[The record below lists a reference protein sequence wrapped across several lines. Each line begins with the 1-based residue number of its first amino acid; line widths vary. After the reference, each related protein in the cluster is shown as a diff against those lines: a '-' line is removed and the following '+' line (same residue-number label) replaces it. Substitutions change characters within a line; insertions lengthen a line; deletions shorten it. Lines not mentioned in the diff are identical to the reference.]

1 MTREQLKEYIL
12 EQYGIAEDY
21 PFGNDE
27 TSAVFR
33 HSSNKKWFALVMNIP
48 ASRLG
53 IQSDKHIDVVNVKC
67 DTLMLGSIIREN
79 GIYTAYHMNKAH
91 WISIALDGTADDDKV
106 KWLVDMSYDMTKKKI
121 KAKKL
126 ED

>member
-33 HSSNKKWFALVMNIP
+33 HSSNKKWFALLMNIS

-67 DTLMLGSIIREN
+67 DPLMLGSIIKEN

-106 KWLVDMSYDMTKKKI
+106 KWLIDMSYDMTKKKV
-121 KAKKL
+121 KAK
-126 ED
+126 